1 MAFYEHDPCWPD
13 VLSHDTDL
21 CHDNE
26 LLPREA
32 KLLDR
37 FSKNRF
43 GHAVRVAVCS
53 VERGD
58 AMLPPG
64 IQEGGGVSTRG
75 RSTYGQENARELAVL
90 DRFLLWKDP

>member
-1 MAFYEHDPCWPD
+1 MSFRFGALFHSNFGHD
-13 VLSHDTDL
+13 H
-21 CHDNE
+21 E
-26 LLPREA
+26 LLSGEVE
-32 KLLDR
+32 LLDCL
-37 FSKNRF
+37 SEDGF

-75 RSTYGQENARELAVL
+75 RSTYGQENARELDVL